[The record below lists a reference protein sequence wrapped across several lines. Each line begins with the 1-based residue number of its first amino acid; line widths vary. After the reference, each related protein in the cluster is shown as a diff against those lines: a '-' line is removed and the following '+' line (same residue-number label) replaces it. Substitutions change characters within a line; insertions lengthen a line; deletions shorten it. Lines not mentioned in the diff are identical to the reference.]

1 MRENRQYD
9 LIVFGATGFV
19 GQLVCQAI
27 RQNQQQ
33 EGLAWAIAGRSAD
46 KLQVLGQ
53 DLSDTA
59 QPIPHIVADATDEA
73 SLHHLCAQTQV
84 VISTVGPYALYG
96 EPLVRVCAKTGTHY
110 CDLTGESPW
119 IRRMIDRYAATAA
132 QSGAY
137 IVHCCGFDS
146 IPSDL
151 GVFFL
156 QQEAQKRWG
165 EPCEQVKMRLIAAQ
179 GGVSGGTAASG
190 INLIKEAA
198 DDQALRQ
205 ALKDPYLLC
214 PESQRVAKQRHPL
227 IPVQFDQDFQEWVTP
242 FVMADVNA
250 RIVLRS
256 NYLQDYAYS
265 QNFRYEEG
273 LLTRGG
279 PIGWLVAQGL
289 KLGLDGLVL
298 AAALPPTRSLLESW
312 ILPKSGE
319 GPSAADQESGFY
331 DLRFLGRTAE
341 GQLLKVKVMGDRD
354 PGYGSTSQIIAQAG
368 IGLAKDLVSEDKPG
382 GLWTPAALMGK
393 PLVERL
399 QRYAGVTF
407 SVLK

>member
-1 MRENRQYD
+1 MRESRQYD
-9 LIVFGATGFV
+9 LVVFGATGFV

-27 RQNQQQ
+27 RQNDQQDD
-33 EGLAWAIAGRSAD
+33 LTWAIAGRSAD
-46 KLQVLGQ
+46 KLQALAENFAEPSQ
-53 DLSDTA
+53 ELP
-59 QPIPHIVADATDEA
+59 QIIADATDEA
-73 SLHHLCAQTQV
+73 SLRHLCEQTQV
-84 VISTVGPYALYG
+84 VISTVGPYALHG
-96 EPLVRVCAKTGTHY
+96 EPLVRVCAETGTHY

-119 IRRMIDRYAATAA
+119 IRRMIDRYASIAA

-151 GVFFL
+151 GVFYL
-156 QQEAQKRWG
+156 QQQAQKRWG
-165 EPCEQVKMRLIAAQ
+165 QPCERVKMRVMAAQ

-214 PESQRVAKQRHPL
+214 PESQQVDAQLHPL
-227 IPVQFDQDFQEWVTP
+227 IPVQFDKDFQEWVTP

-256 NYLQDYAYS
+256 NYLQGYAYS
-265 QNFRYEEG
+265 PSFQYDEG
-273 LLTRGG
+273 ILTRGG

-289 KLGLDGLVL
+289 KLGLDGFVL

-319 GPSAADQESGFY
+319 GPTPTEQRQGFY
-331 DLRFLGRTAE
+331 DLRFVGRTAE

-368 IGLAKDLVSEDKPG
+368 ICLAKDLDGGKPG
-382 GLWTPAALMGK
+382 GFWTPAALMGQ

-399 QRYAGVTF
+399 QQFAGVAF
-407 SVLK
+407 SVLN